1 MSMTVC
7 ASSTSRVT
15 APTRPRGFLAVLAA
29 AVDTLFAWQARFEQR
44 EQLKGMEGH
53 IRHDLGL
60 SASDI
65 DKEISKPFWQV

>member
-1 MSMTVC
+1 
-7 ASSTSRVT
+7 
-15 APTRPRGFLAVLAA
+15 LAA